1 MFTYLLYEKFLA
13 SPEPY
18 WSQLHIGVI
27 WGLGVYLDALLV
39 FVLYVGALSAGVM
52 SQAQRARA
60 LASLARVRHFVT
72 HADRTVIVLAGV
84 FLAMLVLVTFV
95 SVIGRT
101 FWASIPDDIT
111 FAEWA
116 MVAMVVLMLGVT
128 QGQGEH
134 IEVTALAE
142 RFPVRVNQFLRL
154 IGVLIGAVMLA
165 RFGYINLLEVPDSFF
180 EETYGSIYGLPMWPP
195 RLVFFIGVAWWVA
208 RITVQLFLLAAIQVA
223 SFGKARATEE
233 WHFEP
238 LLASDSGVAIEESA
252 RVFEESLGGDIPSV
266 TEEVREGRRGA

>member
-1 MFTYLLYEKFLA
+1 MFTYLLYGKFLA
-13 SPEPY
+13 TPEPY
-18 WSQLHIGVI
+18 WSQLHVGVV
-27 WGLGVYLDALLV
+27 WGLGLYLDVLLV
-39 FVLYVGALSAGVM
+39 FVLYVGALSAGLM
-52 SQAQRARA
+52 SDTRRARA
-60 LASLARVRHFVT
+60 LDSLARIRHFVR
-72 HADRTVIVLAGV
+72 HLDRAVIVLAGV

-142 RFPVRVNQFLRL
+142 RLPSRVNQLLRL
-154 IGVLIGAVMLA
+154 LGVLIGSVMLA

-195 RLVFFIGVAWWVA
+195 RLMFFIGVAWWVA
-208 RITVQLFLLAAIQVA
+208 RIVVQLFLLCAIQVA
-223 SFGKARATEE
+223 ASGAARAKEE

-238 LLASDSGVAIEESA
+238 LLASDSGVAVEESS
-252 RVFEESLGGDIPSV
+252 RVFEETFGGDSPSV
-266 TEEVREGRRGA
+266 TDEVKEGHRGA